1 MKQEVSTK
9 NAPEA
14 VGPYVQGIK
23 AGGFLF
29 VSGQL
34 PLDPTTG
41 VPVEGGISV
50 QTKRV
55 MNNIKAIVEE
65 AGAHLDA
72 LVNTSCCYLADIEDF
87 PAFNNAY
94 GEFFTGV
101 PPSREAIEAAAL
113 AKGVRLEISA
123 VCRLERQ
130 SAYPNPP
137 PSRPRARRPR
147 RPHG

>member
-72 LVNTSCCYLADIEDF
+72 LVKTSCCYLADIEDF

-101 PPSREAIEAAAL
+101 PPWPKA
-113 AKGVRLEISA
+113 SA
-123 VCRLERQ
+123 WRSQRSVGWSRQ

-137 PSRPRARRPR
+137 P
-147 RPHG
+147 

>member
-72 LVNTSCCYLADIEDF
+72 LVKTSCYLADIEDF

-113 AKGVRLEISA
+113 PKGVRLEISA
-123 VCRLERQ
+123 VCRLE
-130 SAYPNPP
+130 
-137 PSRPRARRPR
+137 
-147 RPHG
+147 